1 MSERRNAIKDG
12 GALEERERQECVF
25 FFSFLSSNDMYAG
38 DSHLFGGSF
47 QTVETMLLHSA
58 TIAPV

>member
-1 MSERRNAIKDG
+1 MSERRNAIKDRG
-12 GALEERERQECVF
+12 GARGEGKTGVCVF
-25 FFSFLSSNDMYAG
+25 SSFLSSNDMYAG

>member
-1 MSERRNAIKDG
+1 MRSRTG
-12 GALEERERQECVF
+12 GALEERERQECVCF
-25 FFSFLSSNDMYAG
+25 SFSFLSSNDMYAG

>member
-1 MSERRNAIKDG
+1 MRSRTG
-12 GALEERERQECVF
+12 GARAEGKTGVCVF
-25 FFSFLSSNDMYAG
+25 SFSFLSSNDMYAG